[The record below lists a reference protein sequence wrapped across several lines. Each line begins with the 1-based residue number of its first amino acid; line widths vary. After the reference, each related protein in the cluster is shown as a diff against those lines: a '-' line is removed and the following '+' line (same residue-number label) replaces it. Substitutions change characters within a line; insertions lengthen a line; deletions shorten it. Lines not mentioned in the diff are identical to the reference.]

1 MPLLLCLAVEE
12 STFLLLK
19 KATQTQKQAAQKARW
34 PKAIYYYNRDGGL
47 VLPFLK
53 SYYLIPDTK
62 IPKPS
67 PLPLFL
73 RALLSNSLSLCRFLC
88 PKEVQCPTSSIL
100 PPLNCKPSQFAF
112 WYFPKPIVYLLLSG
126 RYAPWSCT
134 TIRCIRTIRIPKVST
149 QQPRPFAS
157 T

>member
-88 PKEVQCPTSSIL
+88 PKAVRCPTFSVL
-100 PPLNCKPSQFAF
+100 PPSNYKPWSSVTL
-112 WYFPKPIVYLLLSG
+112 WCPKPIVYLLLSG
-126 RYAPWSCT
+126 RYVLWSCT
-134 TIRCIRTIRIPKVST
+134 TIRCTRTIRIPKVSAL
-149 QQPRPFAS
+149 QPRPFAWA
-157 T
+157 